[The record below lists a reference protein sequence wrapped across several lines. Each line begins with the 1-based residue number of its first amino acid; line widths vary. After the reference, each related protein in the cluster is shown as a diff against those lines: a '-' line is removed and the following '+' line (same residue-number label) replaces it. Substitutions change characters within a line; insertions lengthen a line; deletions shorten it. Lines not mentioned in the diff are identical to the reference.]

1 MKFRFELSPSNSLY
15 FILQKNLNYILK
27 ISDFKNTLR
36 FWLYTCRRSITA
48 KPEVTVFVKIRSEKN
63 NQHSSPPISQ
73 SFFNIRFRLVYW
85 FKSKCLYGAPLLGL
99 AQNNPPLGQTQ
110 QQTQHY
116 VASKNTIEN
125 RSHIILHVS
134 PINIKLIKVRQKME
148 DETCLKITLCMNKHL
163 HSNGKLR
170 VQDSALEHET
180 WNNLLWHPNIY

>member
-1 MKFRFELSPSNSLY
+1 MVIY
-15 FILQKNLNYILK
+15 VQTLNHSK
-27 ISDFKNTLR
+27 TWSHCFCQNQE
-36 FWLYTCRRSITA
+36 W
-48 KPEVTVFVKIRSEKN
+48 EK
-63 NQHSSPPISQ
+63 Q
-73 SFFNIRFRLVYW
+73 STFFSAHKSKFFNIRFRLVYW

-99 AQNNPPLGQTQ
+99 AQNNSPLG
-110 QQTQHY
+110 QTQHY

>member
-1 MKFRFELSPSNSLY
+1 MVNFFR
-15 FILQKNLNYILK
+15 IQQCK
-27 ISDFKNTLR
+27 
-36 FWLYTCRRSITA
+36 
-48 KPEVTVFVKIRSEKN
+48 
-63 NQHSSPPISQ
+63 
-73 SFFNIRFRLVYW
+73 VYW

-163 HSNGKLR
+163 HSNGKLLKSSGLPSR
-170 VQDSALEHET
+170 AWKMKQSFMASKY
-180 WNNLLWHPNIY
+180 LLVWTPLFILNFNYIFIRLIWEMQSRRSFIVNRHIKFSCTFRNGLTTVSCMH